1 MTSDKVKKRLR
12 NLRILAS
19 ETSSFLVFGDRS
31 EKTPRNKQ
39 NISIGI
45 ISTLILTFKRFDRP
59 AIKKINLNVLS
70 RKMLTGGEITTK
82 Y

>member
-1 MTSDKVKKRLR
+1 
-12 NLRILAS
+12 
-19 ETSSFLVFGDRS
+19 VFGDKS
-31 EKTPRNKQ
+31 EKTPTKKQ

-45 ISTLILTFKRFDRP
+45 ISTLILTLKRFDRP
-59 AIKKINLNVLS
+59 AIKNINLNVLS

>member
-1 MTSDKVKKRLR
+1 MTIDKVENRFR

-19 ETSSFLVFGDRS
+19 EDSGFLVFGDRS
-31 EKTPRNKQ
+31 EAAPTMKQ

-45 ISTLILTFKRFDRP
+45 ISTLILTLRRFDRP
-59 AIKKINLNVLS
+59 AIKNINLNILR

>member
-1 MTSDKVKKRLR
+1 MTSDKVKNRFR

-19 ETSSFLVFGDRS
+19 GDSSFLIFGHRS
-31 EKTPRNKQ
+31 EITPTKKQ
-39 NISIGI
+39 IISIGI
-45 ISTLILTFKRFDRP
+45 ISTLILTLKRFDRP
-59 AIKKINLNVLS
+59 AIKNINLNVLR